1 MYVRHLQV
9 GQFRSW
15 EAADLALTPGPTV
28 LVGRNGQGK
37 TNLVE
42 AVGYLST
49 LSSHRVS
56 SDAPLVRHGAAQA
69 VVRAALRR
77 DERELLVEVEI
88 NPGRANRVRVNRSPL
103 PRPREL
109 LGLVKTV
116 LFAPEDLALVR
127 GDPAERR
134 RFLDDLLVSRTPRL
148 AGVRSDYDRVL
159 KQRNALLKT
168 ARLARGDALA
178 TLDVWDGHL
187 TELGGQLLAA
197 RLRLLSDLAPYVAEA
212 YAGVAGPGAD
222 SGPAA
227 GKDMAALG
235 YASTVPLAGDGT
247 PLDPSGELPGAA
259 ELAAALQARVA
270 QRRAEEVDRGIT
282 LVGPHRDDLV
292 LHLGPAPAKGY
303 ASHGESWSLALALKL
318 ACFALFRA
326 EGEDPVLL
334 LDDVFAELDAGRRA
348 ALAEVAAAAEQTLI
362 TAAVAEDVPAALRGT
377 RVLVA
382 DGHARVLAQ
391 EAGLDLGEEL
401 GEDLRGDLEEVV
413 GD

>member
-1 MYVRHLQV
+1 MYLRHLQV
-9 GQFRSW
+9 GHFRSW
-15 EAADLALTPGPTV
+15 ESADLALTPGPTV

-42 AVGYLST
+42 AVGYLAT
-49 LSSHRVS
+49 LGSHRVS
-56 SDAPLVRHGAAQA
+56 SDAPLVQHGATQA

-88 NPGRANRVRVNRSPL
+88 NPGRANRVRVNRAPL

-109 LGLVKTV
+109 LGLVRTV

-168 ARLARGDALA
+168 ARLARGNALA

-197 RLRLLSDLAPYVAEA
+197 RLALIADLAPYVAES

-222 SGPAA
+222 R
-227 GKDMAALG
+227 AALG
-235 YASTVPLAGDGT
+235 YSSSVPLAGDGA
-247 PLDPSGELPGAA
+247 PIDPARALPGAE
-259 ELAAALQARVA
+259 ELATALRERVA
-270 QRRAEEVDRGIT
+270 ERRKDEVDRGVT

-303 ASHGESWSLALALKL
+303 ASHGESWSFALAVKL
-318 ACFALFRA
+318 ACFALLRA
-326 EGEDPVLL
+326 EGDDPILV
-334 LDDVFAELDAGRRA
+334 LDDVFAELDSGRRA
-348 ALAEVAAAAEQTLI
+348 ALAEVARSAEQTLI
-362 TAAVAEDVPAALRGT
+362 TAAVAEDVPAVLLGT
-377 RVLVA
+377 RVQVA
-382 DGHARVLAQ
+382 DGEARILP
-391 EAGLDLGEEL
+391 GEPA
-401 GEDLRGDLEEVV
+401 EDSAVEETGVDRG
-413 GD
+413 